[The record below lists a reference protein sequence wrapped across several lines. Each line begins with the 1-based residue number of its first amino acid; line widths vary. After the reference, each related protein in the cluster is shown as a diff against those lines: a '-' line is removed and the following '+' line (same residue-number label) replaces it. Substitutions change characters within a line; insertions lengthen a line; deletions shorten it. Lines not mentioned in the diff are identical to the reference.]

1 MQTTMRAILDQLAQT
16 NARAS
21 LRYTRHGYSDETHL
35 AFLLLDLREIL
46 RDIDD
51 SITARIPARSSQN
64 SDVSTRP
71 FRLAELRQPITGRDK
86 QP

>member
-21 LRYTRHGYSDETHL
+21 LRYTRHGYTHL
-35 AFLLLDLREIL
+35 AFLRLDLREIL

-64 SDVSTRP
+64 SDASTRP